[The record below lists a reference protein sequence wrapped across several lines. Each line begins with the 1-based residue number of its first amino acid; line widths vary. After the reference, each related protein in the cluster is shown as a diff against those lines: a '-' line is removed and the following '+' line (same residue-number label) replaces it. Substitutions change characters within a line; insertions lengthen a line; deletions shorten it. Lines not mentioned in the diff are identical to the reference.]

1 VLYIALFI
9 KEIYDKKQYIK
20 LGVGGMIYTCDKC
33 RFIFERVGEVDAC
46 PDCGKEDIREA
57 DETEKEEFQKKFKN
71 HNLIADDV

>member
-1 VLYIALFI
+1 
-9 KEIYDKKQYIK
+9 
-20 LGVGGMIYTCDKC
+20 MIYTCDKC